1 MWTHP
6 NHLHP
11 KTMPNDKSPPEPETA
26 AQQETGGD
34 CVSRLVSLLNSLD
47 AAIPEGEG
55 AISLRLFADGSGR
68 IELEMWGA
76 PVASG
81 PLGEEI
87 VTDRGLVVGANPDW
101 LPDVEALVA
110 RLNSIL
116 ANSKLSPLDCG

>member
-6 NHLHP
+6 HHLHL
-11 KTMPNDKSPPEPETA
+11 KTMLNDKSLPEPETA

-34 CVSRLVSLLNSLD
+34 CVSRLVSLLKSMD

-55 AISLRLFADGSGR
+55 CVSLRLYADASGR
-68 IELEMWGA
+68 FDLEMWGA
-76 PVASG
+76 LVASG
-81 PLGEEI
+81 PLGEVL
-87 VTDRGLVVGANPDW
+87 VTDRGLVIGANPDW

-116 ANSKLSPLDCG
+116 ANSQL